1 MRNAHDESPGRILLI
16 EDDAVTAHFMVHV
29 LGKRG
34 GFDVVHAADPVSAL
48 AQARSQSWDLV
59 LTDVELP
66 GMTGLEL
73 LQELRRACPGVPAAV
88 VTAHKAADVTMRD
101 LRDQADEFLEK
112 PIQPDRLRDVVTAL
126 VANGRAGRAGATG
139 SRPRRG

>member
-16 EDDAVTAHFMVHV
+16 EDDAMMAHFMVAV

-34 GFDVVHAADPVSAL
+34 EFEVVHAPDPVSAL
-48 AQARSQSWDLV
+48 ERARSQSWDLV

-101 LRDQADEFLEK
+101 LREEADEFLEK
-112 PIQPDRLRDVVTAL
+112 PIQPDRLRDIVTAL
-126 VANGRAGRAGATG
+126 VAGGRAGRAGVTG
-139 SRPRRG
+139 SRPGRE